1 MPRSMDERSLVYSLA
16 AGISRE
22 QSLIGD
28 NRGKLWD
35 SKNIINRGAPG
46 VTVLRAPVDKV
57 KTTPTVNTEVLDF
70 TTLSGRKVLL
80 ARGATGYVDLLGG
93 TMPSGANEITWSSNP
108 STHSMCL
115 FREKVVICQQGTS
128 PQLIDMVA
136 LTKTTLTNAPKGGL
150 CAEYAGRLWIGSDA
164 DADDTSGEISVPLF
178 GVAMPIPTITITSG
192 TGDVIDGP
200 ELYDADTDFTA
211 YVGKTVIIG
220 GAGYLITGTDPVEG
234 VHYALIQERNGKPEL
249 ANSISYEILSDVPL
263 LAIPDTASLGVC
275 NMGVDSGGRYI
286 RLFNRLPSTSVKV
299 SAIRVSGAEFRAE
312 EVPILPLTIPP
323 GGSIS
328 VKVIG
333 TPEGLGTRT
342 GTLFFD
348 HDFYAQGTVSIALS
362 VTGSNSRV
370 LASPSVIDF
379 GAWIAGTG
387 AHTPYVKVQL
397 TNPLPFVVQVKANS
411 MAISGHFDS
420 SDTFPGPATDTD
432 IPIDGALTYN
442 LRFSPPGTD
451 SGGVL
456 GAMTFTRKTTMARTN
471 RTWISPPSV
480 YDESIPSAQRTTRMM
495 AMVSMVSSWCG

>member
-263 LAIPDTASLGVC
+263 LAIPDTASH
-275 NMGVDSGGRYI
+275 SG
-286 RLFNRLPSTSVKV
+286 F
-299 SAIRVSGAEFRAE
+299 
-312 EVPILPLTIPP
+312 
-323 GGSIS
+323 
-328 VKVIG
+328 
-333 TPEGLGTRT
+333 
-342 GTLFFD
+342 
-348 HDFYAQGTVSIALS
+348 
-362 VTGSNSRV
+362 
-370 LASPSVIDF
+370 
-379 GAWIAGTG
+379 
-387 AHTPYVKVQL
+387 
-397 TNPLPFVVQVKANS
+397 
-411 MAISGHFDS
+411 
-420 SDTFPGPATDTD
+420 ATW
-432 IPIDGALTYN
+432 A
-442 LRFSPPGTD
+442 
-451 SGGVL
+451 
-456 GAMTFTRKTTMARTN
+456 
-471 RTWISPPSV
+471 
-480 YDESIPSAQRTTRMM
+480 
-495 AMVSMVSSWCG
+495 